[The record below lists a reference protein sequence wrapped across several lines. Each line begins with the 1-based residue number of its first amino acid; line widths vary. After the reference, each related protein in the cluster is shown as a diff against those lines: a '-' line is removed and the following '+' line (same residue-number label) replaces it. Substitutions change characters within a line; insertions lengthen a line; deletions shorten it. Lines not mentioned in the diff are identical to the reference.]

1 MSGEQLSSLTPSHA
15 RSSARDAGVRCTIL
29 AALVGAG
36 LLVGCV
42 ADSTGGT
49 SSGSAGGG
57 PYGSST
63 APPAQPLVVDVDT
76 DATLVTTPG
85 NGIGVY
91 VEYQSG
97 GHWRVSWTC
106 DTVLTNL
113 SCNFVVDAS
122 VTTGSIA
129 NPTSEGFEGGDSVTQ
144 ASPQQIEAVTT
155 TTTEDDA
162 ILFDTTPG
170 AVITVTVSLNAP
182 VSFFFVQ
189 DNQVNGGW
197 MGALTNPLMFQPTT
211 P

>member
-1 MSGEQLSSLTPSHA
+1 MSGEQLSSLMP
-15 RSSARDAGVRCTIL
+15 SSARDAGVRWTII

-36 LLVGCV
+36 VLVGCV
-42 ADSTGGT
+42 ADSTSS
-49 SSGSAGGG
+49 SSGAAGAG

-63 APPAQPLVVDVDT
+63 VSAAQPLLVDVDT

-122 VTTGSIA
+122 VITGSIS
-129 NPTSEGFEGGDSVTQ
+129 NPTSEGLEGGDSVTQ
-144 ASPQQIEAVTT
+144 ASARQIEAVTT
-155 TTTEDDA
+155 TTTGDDA

-170 AVITVTVSLNAP
+170 AVITLTVSLNAP

-189 DNQVNGGW
+189 DNQVNGGYT
-197 MGALTNPLMFQPTT
+197 GTLTNPLMLQPST